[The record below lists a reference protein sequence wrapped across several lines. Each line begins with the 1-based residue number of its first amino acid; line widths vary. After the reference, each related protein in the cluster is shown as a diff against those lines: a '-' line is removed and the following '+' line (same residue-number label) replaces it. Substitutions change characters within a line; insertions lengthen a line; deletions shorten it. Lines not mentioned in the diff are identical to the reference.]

1 MAKNTSFW
9 SGQRLMERWGIY
21 STELAAHIYQGL
33 PALQMKE
40 GKFFQVPPEEVNNFD
55 ADHITDFVFDPN
67 AVLTFEKEHGLS
79 PIKESESDDDKFSR
93 EDARQFGMLKRQ
105 KLKLD
110 ASILA
115 AVQIAIYCA
124 NTDHRITRDEMGDMI
139 YKIDNDI
146 PKSICELI
154 WQALP
159 DQMKKGPGRPKKE

>member
-1 MAKNTSFW
+1 MAKGTSFL

-40 GKFFQVPPEEVNNFD
+40 GKFFQVPLEEINNFD
-55 ADHITDFVFDPN
+55 ADHMTDFVFDPDD
-67 AVLTFEKEHGLS
+67 VLTFEKEHGLT
-79 PIKESESDDDKFSR
+79 PINESESDDGKLSGD
-93 EDARQFGMLKRQ
+93 DARQFGMLKRQ

-115 AVQIAIYCA
+115 AVQIGIYCA
-124 NTDHRITRDEMGDMI
+124 NADHRITRDEMGDMI
-139 YKIDNDI
+139 YKIDNAI
-146 PKSICELI
+146 PKSTYELI